1 MKHSFVFTVQG
12 EGRGHLT
19 QAIAVYELLTS
30 RGHTVS
36 AVLIGTSSRR
46 KIPGFVEQ
54 RIKAPIITYQSP
66 NFVVDKENKS
76 IQPGKTFFHC
86 LKNWKTY
93 SKSIQTIRRTIDL
106 HQPDILLNFYEPL
119 TGIASLRKPLHPNII
134 SIAHQFLYLHPE
146 FDFPKESKKSDAWSV
161 YHYTKLVSKGSAK
174 LIALSFYPVKQT
186 TYKNIIVSP
195 PVLRKEVFEQ
205 DLFNGNRI
213 LVYILNS
220 GYMQEIIEWNKL
232 HPDVILDCFT
242 DSAAVKG
249 TWQYSDSLCFHSL
262 DDKKFLRFM
271 SQAKALVTTAGFESV
286 CEAMYMGKP
295 TLMVPVKGHFEQWCN
310 ARDAM
315 KAGAG
320 IYADRF
326 HLDSLL
332 EYIPQHKKKDQQY
345 TKWIYE
351 AGRVLMQTIGDVLQ
365 EPMEEL
371 TEERNTQLFPFTSP
385 FGNQQLGTS

>member
-1 MKHSFVFTVQG
+1 
-12 EGRGHLT
+12 
-19 QAIAVYELLTS
+19 
-30 RGHTVS
+30 
-36 AVLIGTSSRR
+36 
-46 KIPGFVEQ
+46 
-54 RIKAPIITYQSP
+54 
-66 NFVVDKENKS
+66 
-76 IQPGKTFFHC
+76 
-86 LKNWKTY
+86 
-93 SKSIQTIRRTIDL
+93 
-106 HQPDILLNFYEPL
+106 
-119 TGIASLRKPLHPNII
+119 
-134 SIAHQFLYLHPE
+134 
-146 FDFPKESKKSDAWSV
+146 
-161 YHYTKLVSKGSAK
+161 
-174 LIALSFYPVKQT
+174 
-186 TYKNIIVSP
+186 
-195 PVLRKEVFEQ
+195 
-205 DLFNGNRI
+205 
-213 LVYILNS
+213 
-220 GYMQEIIEWNKL
+220 
-232 HPDVILDCFT
+232 
-242 DSAAVKG
+242 
-249 TWQYSDSLCFHSL
+249 
-262 DDKKFLRFM
+262 M

-315 KAGAG
+315 KAGSG